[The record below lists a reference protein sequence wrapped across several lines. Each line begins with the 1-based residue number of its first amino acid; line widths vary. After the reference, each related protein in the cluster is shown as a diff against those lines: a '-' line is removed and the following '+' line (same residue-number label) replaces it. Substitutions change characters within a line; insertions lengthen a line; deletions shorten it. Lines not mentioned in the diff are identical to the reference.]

1 MADQVKKRGGKVL
14 LIEDE
19 EMLSEMYKT
28 KFEAEGFNFF
38 RAYDGENGLELAKK
52 ESPDVILLD
61 IIMPRVDGFAVL
73 EELKKDEATKKAKII
88 LLTNLGQ
95 EEDVKKGKTLGAD
108 DYLVKANFTP
118 AQVVEK
124 VRGLLK

>member
-1 MADQVKKRGGKVL
+1 MPKSNTKGGKKVL

-19 EMLSEMYKT
+19 EMLAEMYKM
-28 KFEAEGFNFF
+28 KFEGEGFSFLAS
-38 RAYDGENGLELAKK
+38 RDGESGIELAKK
-52 ESPDVILLD
+52 EKPDIILLD
-61 IIMPRVDGFAVL
+61 IIMPKMDGFSVL
-73 EELKKDEATKKAKII
+73 KALKDDSDTKKAKII

-95 EEDVKKGKTLGAD
+95 EEDVKKGKSMGAD

-124 VRGLLK
+124 VRKVL

>member
-1 MADQVKKRGGKVL
+1 MTDEAKGGKKVL

-28 KFEAEGFNFF
+28 KFEGEGFEFF
-38 RAYDGENGLELAKK
+38 RAYDGENGVELAKREK
-52 ESPDVILLD
+52 PDIILLD
-61 IIMPRVDGFAVL
+61 IIMPKVDGFTVL
-73 EELKKDEATKKAKII
+73 KELKKTPETAGAKIV

-95 EEDVKKGKTLGAD
+95 EEDVKKGKLMGAD

-118 AQVVEK
+118 AQVIDK
-124 VRGLLK
+124 VRQVLS